1 MALLG
6 VDQSL
11 LLEVGVEGLQDRHRS
26 DGFRRSYWLQVV
38 LNHLRLI
45 EVTSQR
51 QGSRC
56 VKQRTCR
63 ADRLS
68 VARHWVDR
76 KLLQAWLVA
85 NFVHKRKRLIRFVL
99 VRLSLLRRLLLQ
111 GTRDVHHRDI
121 AQECAWLHVF
131 LGRRLALSGRCF
143 VRLLLIDVEHVPA
156 CFHVQVYVACWLVL
170 TRLISLSLRTTDR
183 HTKVLV
189 GYVGVRG
196 SVRKVIV
203 VEDDVERAHR
213 HLGRQC

>member
-11 LLEVGVEGLQDRHRS
+11 LLEVGVERLQDRHRS
-26 DGFRRSYWLQVV
+26 DGFRRSDRLQVV

-51 QGSRC
+51 QRSRC
-56 VKQRTCR
+56 VQQRTCR
-63 ADRLS
+63 ADWLS

-85 NFVHKRKRLIRFVL
+85 NFVHERKRLIRFVF
-99 VRLSLLRRLLLQ
+99 VGLSLLRRLLLQ
-111 GTRDVHHRDI
+111 GTRDIHHRDI
-121 AQECAWLHVF
+121 AHECAWLLV
-131 LGRRLALSGRCF
+131 LLSRWLALSRCCF
-143 VRLLLIDVEHVPA
+143 VRLLLIDVEHVPT

-170 TRLISLSLRTTDR
+170 TGLVSLSLRTAWR

-196 SVRKVIV
+196 SV
-203 VEDDVERAHR
+203 
-213 HLGRQC
+213 